1 MSSKRSDLSGK
12 SKDFVSKFDQ
22 VYSELQI
29 SRKCYHHLFR
39 RIIHLERNALS
50 NSYYHRKDT
59 IEINHVPKSLGAKFW
74 KRIFATLCPELVL
87 MLLQN
92 SSICHCLKKTAMLL
106 PSLKDKSSELTQLRF
121 FGKAFIGESMSRQN
135 HQLAD
140 RYHQSKNAGKIH
152 SNWFF
157 NNKL

>member
-1 MSSKRSDLSGK
+1 MSSKRSDPSGK

-59 IEINHVPKSLGAKFW
+59 IEINHVPKSLGDKILEKTICNALPRAGFNVTPEQLHLSLLEKNSHVIAKFE
-74 KRIFATLCPELVL
+74 RQIF
-87 MLLQN
+87 
-92 SSICHCLKKTAMLL
+92 
-106 PSLKDKSSELTQLRF
+106 
-121 FGKAFIGESMSRQN
+121 
-135 HQLAD
+135 
-140 RYHQSKNAGKIH
+140 
-152 SNWFF
+152 
-157 NNKL
+157 

>member
-39 RIIHLERNALS
+39 RIIHLERNALP

-59 IEINHVPKSLGAKFW
+59 IEINHVPKSLGDKILEKNICNALPRAGFNV
-74 KRIFATLCPELVL
+74 TPEQLHL
-87 MLLQN
+87 SLLE
-92 SSICHCLKKTAMLL
+92 KKQ
-106 PSLKDKSSELTQLRF
+106 PCYCQV
-121 FGKAFIGESMSRQN
+121 
-135 HQLAD
+135 
-140 RYHQSKNAGKIH
+140 
-152 SNWFF
+152 
-157 NNKL
+157 